1 MGGMLSVAVY
11 LLLYSFA
18 VALVSPWVLLRLT
31 TAGAVPRLGVVA
43 WLVAMVSVVASWV
56 ASAAFL
62 IASLMRC
69 RDQPGRLVT
78 ACLAAARRLFAGGS
92 ESVVQAGWFTL
103 AAAGAGALAILVWR
117 LGRSLWRARAQSRGH
132 AERARVIGRR
142 VDGVDAVVVD
152 APERAA
158 YCVAGRP
165 NAIVVTSAALDAL
178 TDRHLQ
184 AVLAH
189 ERAHLAGRHHDVL
202 TFARAF
208 AAAIPWLTLFSRG
221 AREIARLLEI
231 SADDAAARSH
241 GSQTLL
247 DALLALSVGAPTPH
261 GAVGA
266 AASDVLARAEHLAAP
281 FTARKQWTAGL
292 LLTATTLLIA
302 AGPLIPAALT
312 TAGIMWCH
320 SVAA

>member
-1 MGGMLSVAVY
+1 MSVAVC

-18 VALVSPWVLLRLT
+18 VAMLAPGVLLRLT
-31 TAGAVPRLGVVA
+31 RSGTLPRLGVVA
-43 WLVAMVSVVASWV
+43 WLAAMVSVVASWV
-56 ASAAFL
+56 TAA
-62 IASLMRC
+62 ASLIVALTRYW
-69 RDQPGRLVT
+69 DQPGRL
-78 ACLAAARRLFAGGS
+78 ASGCFAALRRLVDGGS
-92 ESVVQAGWFTL
+92 GALVQAGLFTL
-103 AAAGAGALAILVWR
+103 AAAAAGALGILGWR
-117 LGRSLWRARAQSRGH
+117 WGRSLWRARAHSRGH

-152 APERAA
+152 TPERAA

-165 NAIVVTSAALDAL
+165 DTIVVTSAALDAL

-189 ERAHLAGRHHDVL
+189 ERAHLAGRHHHVL
-202 TFARAF
+202 AFARAL
-208 AAAIPWLTLFSRG
+208 AAAVPRVTLFSKG
-221 AREIARLLEI
+221 AREVAMLLEM

-247 DALLALSVGAPTPH
+247 DALLALSAGAPTPH

-266 AASDVLARAEHLAAP
+266 AGTEVLARAERLAAP
-281 FTARKQWTAGL
+281 FAARNQWSTRL

-302 AGPLIPAALT
+302 GGPLITAALT
-312 TAGIMWCH
+312 AVGVMWCYPL
-320 SVAA
+320 AA

>member
-1 MGGMLSVAVY
+1 MGGMLSVAVC

-18 VALVSPWVLLRLT
+18 IALVSPWVLLRLT
-31 TAGAVPRLGVVA
+31 RAGAVPRLGVVA

-56 ASAAFL
+56 AAAAFL

-78 ACLAAARRLFAGGS
+78 ACLAAARRLFAGGGS
-92 ESVVQAGWFTL
+92 MVQAGWFTL
-103 AAAGAGALAILVWR
+103 AAAGVSALAILAWR
-117 LGRSLWRARAQSRGH
+117 LGRSLWRARAHSHGH
-132 AERARVIGRR
+132 AERVHVIGRR
-142 VDGVDAVVVD
+142 IEGMDAVVVD
-152 APERAA
+152 APEMAA

-189 ERAHLAGRHHDVL
+189 ERAHLAGRHHYVL
-202 TFARAF
+202 AFARAL
-208 AAAIPWLTLFSRG
+208 AAAIPRLTLFSKG

-231 SADDAAARSH
+231 SADDAAARTH
-241 GSQTLL
+241 GPQTLL
-247 DALLALSVGAPTPH
+247 DALLALSAGVPMPH

-266 AASDVLARAEHLAAP
+266 AGSDVLARAEHLATP
-281 FTARKQWTAGL
+281 FAARNQWTTRL

-302 AGPLIPAALT
+302 GGPLTPAALT
-312 TAGIMWCH
+312 AAGTMWCI
-320 SVAA
+320 SVVA